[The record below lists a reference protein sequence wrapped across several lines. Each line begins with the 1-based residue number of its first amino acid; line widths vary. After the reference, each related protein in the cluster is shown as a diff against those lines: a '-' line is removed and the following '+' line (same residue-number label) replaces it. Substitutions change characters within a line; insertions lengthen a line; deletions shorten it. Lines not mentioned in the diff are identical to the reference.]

1 MHQYIQ
7 SFFKITVIIDM
18 NDFNHHIPWHNF
30 HAKTDFRFFS
40 FERHLKYSYD
50 HWNIWSIF
58 KNQEV
63 WALHQSH
70 WAGGW
75 LRLFASPAV
84 PGPATLARSAGEKAT
99 KAEKNIL
106 ENSAF
111 SAYRTNHHPRKY
123 RKIYLLYQYILW
135 YKDQKKNTNNEKWSF
150 YIYPC

>member
-1 MHQYIQ
+1 MIWTILT
-7 SFFKITVIIDM
+7 ITYHGIIFM
-18 NDFNHHIPWHNF
+18 PKLIFV
-30 HAKTDFRFFS
+30 FFS

-123 RKIYLLYQYILW
+123 KKRYLLQQYIKISIQQEK
-135 YKDQKKNTNNEKWSF
+135 YKYKEKWRF
-150 YIYPC
+150 FIFPCYQVNL